1 MVVRWTQRAFFFPF
15 LFLACSF
22 SFLSASAAA
31 QSFPAAGG
39 NGLGVGPQ
47 NNIDEA
53 GAEIY
58 MMDVMT
64 QQAQRRREQQEKP
77 SEGVSKL
84 DLKAPGGARKEYEK
98 GVSLLLKKD
107 LDGAI
112 EHLSRATAV
121 YPKFVAAHNALG
133 SAYMDAGKIDKAREE
148 FEQATLLDDHLPN
161 SFANLCHAELALKR
175 YAAAEQAIKK
185 ASSLSPLNHDL
196 LPTLVYAE
204 VMNHDYQDAIA
215 TAHKVHQGKHEDAA
229 MVHFFAAAAW
239 REQKNLPAMEAELKT
254 FLAEDPKSANAD
266 KARQLIAQIDEAR
279 LHPRI
284 TKVVTITQE
293 PNEAMV
299 AAQREEEKQV
309 AEAERMCVGCSE
321 ADVPEA
327 GATASAEPGY
337 RPKAERLQRGTSGWV
352 LRKSVDEVALFFAA
366 TDRHRAVSDLTQQE
380 VGIRD
385 DHLPPESIID
395 FRNESKLPLRLGLVI
410 DTSESIVSRF
420 SFEQGAAAGF
430 LQKTLI
436 NKDDLAFV
444 VGFSNSV
451 LMVQDFTADQ
461 SQLSHAIGELAPAG
475 GTALW
480 DAVTYAADKL
490 GSRMEDEP
498 VAKMLVII
506 SDGNDNS
513 SKATLKQAIQ
523 AAERAQVI
531 VYTVSTAEGSD
542 LDFNYTTFNSTVSVG
557 NSALRVLAEQSGGS
571 AFTPGSVTA
580 LKRGL
585 AELQEVIRSRY
596 LISYKPAHFEPDGH
610 YRTIDITAQKS
621 GRKLR
626 VYARKGYYS
635 RTNDGIAQ
643 NF

>member
-1 MVVRWTQRAFFFPF
+1 MVVRWAQKALLFPF
-15 LFLACSF
+15 LVLACSF
-22 SFLSASAAA
+22 SLLSASAVA
-31 QSFPAAGG
+31 QSLPGAGSQ
-39 NGLGVGPQ
+39 LGVGPQ
-47 NNIDEA
+47 IGEA

-64 QQAQRRREQQEKP
+64 QQAQRSREQQQKP

-107 LDGAI
+107 LDGAV
-112 EHLSRATAV
+112 EHLSRATAI

-185 ASSLSPLNHDL
+185 ASALSPLNHDL

-215 TAHKVHQGKHEDAA
+215 TAHKVHLGKHEDAA
-229 MVHFFAAAAW
+229 TVHFFAAAAW
-239 REQKNLPAMEAELKT
+239 REQKNLPEMESELKT

-266 KARQLIAQIDEAR
+266 KARQLIAQADEAR

-293 PNEAMV
+293 PSEAMV

-321 ADVPEA
+321 AAVPEA
-327 GATASAEPGY
+327 GATGAEPGY
-337 RPKAERLQRGTSGWV
+337 PPKAERLQRGTSGWV

-380 VGIRD
+380 VVIRD
-385 DHLPPESIID
+385 DHQPPESIID

-444 VGFSNSV
+444 VGFSNTV

-523 AAERAQVI
+523 AAERGQVI

-610 YRTIDITAQKS
+610 YRTIDISAQKS
-621 GRKLR
+621 SRKLR